1 MIEVGNIVT
10 LENNQEYLILE
21 SLTKEDKKYVYS
33 VGVLP
38 DETPTDEYLIFEAII
53 NGEDEFLK
61 PVNNK
66 ELYDELIEEF
76 KDIVADKII
85 SADIEEF
92 YNTDESND
100 DIEEAA

>member
-21 SLTKEDKKYVYS
+21 ELVKENVKYVYS
-33 VGVLP
+33 VRVLE

-53 NGEDEFLK
+53 KNNEEFLK

-66 ELYDELIEEF
+66 ELYDNLIEEF
-76 KDIVADKII
+76 KDIVADKLING
-85 SADIEEF
+85 EF
-92 YNTDESND
+92 ED
-100 DIEEAA
+100 DMNEEEAA